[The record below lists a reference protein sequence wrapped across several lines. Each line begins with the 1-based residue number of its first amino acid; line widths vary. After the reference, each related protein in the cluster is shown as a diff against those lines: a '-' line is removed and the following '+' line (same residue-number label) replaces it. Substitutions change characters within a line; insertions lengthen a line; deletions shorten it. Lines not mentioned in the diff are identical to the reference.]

1 MQQNCIVL
9 SLCFPGSSNGKESIC
24 NARDSGS
31 VPGSGTS
38 SGEGIFLPGK
48 SHGQRRLV
56 GYNPWGHTELDMTGL
71 VTQTHILVFTSLMV
85 NWYESEQVLR
95 ESESRQIGTLHTLF
109 FNIFN

>member
-1 MQQNCIVL
+1 M
-9 SLCFPGSSNGKESIC
+9 
-24 NARDSGS
+24 
-31 VPGSGTS
+31 
-38 SGEGIFLPGK
+38 PGK

-56 GYNPWGHTELDMTGL
+56 GYNPWGHTELDMTEL